1 MRRVKIRGT
10 PPQDWIDDAK
20 AVTNQLR
27 AATSETERSDIIKKN
42 ERLWTDNRI
51 RDWLLKQFNN
61 KCWYTEAFESVSPI
75 HVDHYRPKGRV
86 KDLDGKESTGY
97 WWLAFDWDNYRISGH
112 LINSK
117 KSDSFPIVEGVRAI
131 EFDVV
136 TLKLEAPL
144 LIDPI
149 KEESRL
155 VSYER
160 DEDACVAVPSADISE
175 AEKFRAEKT
184 IELLG
189 LNRLTRLNQK
199 RAEFWDDCLMAIA
212 DYKGGAEDPQAIR
225 LVNQT
230 SAIKELKKKVA
241 YEVEF
246 SSVSEA
252 CIRKHAPT
260 PLIASVFE
268 SAPAIHGT
276 RSEAEASVIP
286 I

>member
-1 MRRVKIRGT
+1 MRRVKICGA

-20 AVTNQLR
+20 AVTDQLR
-27 AATSETERSDIIKKN
+27 AATSETQRADIIKKN

-51 RDWLLKQFNN
+51 RDWLLNQFNN
-61 KCWYTEAFESVSPI
+61 KCWYTEASESVSPI

-97 WWLAFDWDNYRISGH
+97 WWLAFDWGNYRISGH

-117 KSDSFPIVEGVRAI
+117 KSDSFPIVEGFRAR
-131 EFDVV
+131 EFDMV

-149 KEESRL
+149 KEEARL

-160 DEDACVAVPSADISE
+160 DEDACIAVPAADISE

-189 LNRLTRLNQK
+189 LNRLTKLNQK
-199 RAEFWDDCLMAIA
+199 RAESWDECLMAIA
-212 DYKGGAEDPQAIR
+212 DYKGGSEDPQALR

-230 SAIKELKKKVA
+230 SAIKALKKKVA

-246 SSVSEA
+246 SSISEA
-252 CIRKHAPT
+252 CIWKHAPS

-268 SAPAIHGT
+268 
-276 RSEAEASVIP
+276 RSPVTHNTHAATETSVS
-286 I
+286 

>member
-1 MRRVKIRGT
+1 MRRVIICGT

-20 AVTNQLR
+20 AVTDKLR
-27 AATSETERSDIIKKN
+27 AATSETERADIIKEN
-42 ERLWTDNRI
+42 ESLWIDNRI

-61 KCWYTEAFESVSPI
+61 KCWYTEASESVSPI

-86 KDLDGKESTGY
+86 KDLDGKESAGY
-97 WWLAFDWDNYRISGH
+97 WWLAFDWSNYRISGH

-117 KSDSFPIVEGVRAI
+117 KSVSFPIVEGARAR

-144 LIDPI
+144 LIDPL
-149 KEESRL
+149 KEEARL
-155 VSYER
+155 ISYEKT
-160 DEDACVAVPSADISE
+160 DEDICEALPSADISN

-189 LNRLTRLNQK
+189 LNRLSKLNRK
-199 RAEFWDDCLMAIA
+199 RAEFWDTCLMAIA
-212 DYKGGAEDPQAIR
+212 DYKGRSEDPQAIR
-225 LVNQT
+225 LVNQA

-246 SSVSEA
+246 SSISEA
-252 CIRKHAPT
+252 CIRKHAPM

-268 SAPAIHGT
+268 STPAN
-276 RSEAEASVIP
+276 
-286 I
+286 

>member
-10 PPQDWIDDAK
+10 PPQNWIDDAK
-20 AVTNQLR
+20 AVTDQLR
-27 AATSETERSDIIKKN
+27 AAKSEIERADIIKKN

-61 KCWYTEAFESVSPI
+61 KCWYTEASESVSPI

-117 KSDSFPIVEGVRAI
+117 KSDLFPIVEGVRAR
-131 EFDVV
+131 EFDGV

-144 LIDPI
+144 LIDPL
-149 KEESRL
+149 KEEARL
-155 VSYER
+155 ISYEKR
-160 DEDACVAVPSADISE
+160 DEDICEAIPSADISN

-189 LNRLTRLNQK
+189 LNRLPKLNRK
-199 RAEFWDDCLMAIA
+199 RAEFWDSCLMTIA

-225 LVNQT
+225 LINQT

-260 PLIASVFE
+260 PLIASVLE

-276 RSEAEASVIP
+276 CAEIEASVS
-286 I
+286 